1 MKKLYFSSALF
12 TTVQLFLLLH
22 PTTAQ
27 YAATP
32 SGRSFDNFKEACLSK
47 SINATQDRHRVW
59 LNLTSEDGIFKQ
71 LLIGYIAGATNGW
84 DVKYDAISLDA
95 YMPADFYSIND
106 RKKLVIQGRALPLEL
121 SDMIPLGYRSAVTGD
136 LTISIDNADG
146 DLANKDIYLV
156 DKQTGSIHNLRD
168 GGYTFSTEI
177 GVFNDRFEMRYTEDQ
192 NLGIPESGIISQ
204 QFTVA
209 SKNKIISLISRDSLL
224 KEVFVY
230 DITGKMLY
238 NNQRVNNS
246 DLEISGIQANAQ
258 ILLVKTIFDN
268 GNTITRKIFY

>member
-32 SGRSFDNFKEACLSK
+32 SGSSFENFKEVCLSK
-47 SINATQDRHRVW
+47 SINAAADRHRVW
-59 LNLTSEDGIFKQ
+59 LNLTSTDGIYKQ

-95 YMPADFYSIND
+95 YQPADFYSIND

-121 SDMIPLGYRSAVTGD
+121 SDIVPLGYRSAVTGD
-136 LTISIDNADG
+136 LTISIDNSDG
-146 DLANKDIYLV
+146 DLATKDIYIV
-156 DKQTGSIHNLRD
+156 DKETGSIHNLRD

-204 QFTVA
+204 PLTVA
-209 SKNKIISLISRDSLL
+209 SKNKIISLQSRDALL
-224 KEVFVY
+224 NEVSIF
-230 DITGKMLY
+230 DITGKLLY
-238 NNQRVNNS
+238 NQQKISTS
-246 DLEISGIQANAQ
+246 DLEISSIQANAQ
-258 ILLVKTIFDN
+258 ILLVKTILDN
-268 GNTITRKIFY
+268 GTTITKKVFF